1 MRKESIF
8 NPDLTGVQ
16 KETQRQQE
24 AKREAEEKEL
34 TLAKRIS
41 NFFKDWRTR
50 FADQSITAQSAISN
64 AKNTV
69 LTHNV
74 MGTLGASAAENF
86 IRQGYGLA
94 SFVVVIWSICL
105 AVRFFK
111 RKSKVY
117 FFSFTLISLFS
128 LLTFSLAFSLF
139 TLSLNLASC
148 PLGGNFGK

>member
-50 FADQSITAQSAISN
+50 FVLGTFFMLLGVFLCVAFISFMRGAGDADQSITAQSAISN

-74 MGTLGASAAENF
+74 MGTLGASELR
-86 IRQGYGLA
+86 I
-94 SFVVVIWSICL
+94 SFV
-105 AVRFFK
+105 
-111 RKSKVY
+111 KVMVWHR
-117 FFSFTLISLFS
+117 LWW
-128 LLTFSLAFSLF
+128 
-139 TLSLNLASC
+139 
-148 PLGGNFGK
+148 